1 MLPDTGSFLIL
12 QTTSNTSTAVA
23 ISPQVAHLQWKHSLM
38 ARSAT
43 KIKNV
48 WTLQT
53 EIDDIGV
60 DLDTT

>member
-12 QTTSNTSTAVA
+12 QTTSTAVA